1 MAFSYL
7 QKILCQSRTKCCN
20 ISNPKFILKE
30 LEGIPKLKKVEIIG
44 ASKDYFL
51 FKIDCPQTIKI
62 LDKSVENINKTCD
75 YAIFYIKENKLC
87 ATLCELKSDS
97 PKQKT
102 YFYQLSISKIIVEA
116 IFKIVKLKKDVEFG
130 KIKQILLC
138 TNYPRSRL
146 SKSGIHGNK
155 NVHYNEIDIDNHKL
169 SFNVIVCRN
178 NQQIHINQFT

>member
-7 QKILCQSRTKCCN
+7 QEILCPSRTKCCN
-20 ISNPKFILKE
+20 VSNPKFILKE
-30 LEGIPKLKKVEIIG
+30 LEGNPKLKKVEIIG

-51 FKIDCPQTIKI
+51 FKIDCAQTIKI
-62 LDKSVENINKTCD
+62 LNKTVENINKTCD
-75 YAIFYIKENKLC
+75 FAIFYIVDNKLC

-116 IFKIVKLKKDVEFG
+116 IFKIIKLKKNIEIG

-138 TNYPRSRL
+138 TNYPKARL
-146 SKSGIHGNK
+146 SKTGIYGKK
-155 NVHYNEIDIDNHKL
+155 NVHYNEINIDNHKL
-169 SFNVIVCRN
+169 SFEVIVCKN
-178 NQQIHINQFT
+178 NQQIHINKFT